1 MGRTPT
7 LQDTSDLIARGKFD
21 DAAAQLGAFADN
33 DEYQHDATYWFQ
45 RTLVALL
52 HNNEERAEF
61 CRIRGRSLPGWSDT
75 MEGDAQRDLALHIT
89 RQRHVHRAHEARQAI
104 ETARTLFARI
114 DANRHGSLAMA
125 EGRLYAMTNDNEL
138 AREAYERANVLLRDP
153 GWRTSNRFHWFLL
166 LRGSDPL
173 KLVLH
178 DVRHTSTRELFR
190 EIRKQDGP
198 KRTLI
203 AAAFLFGG
211 KYAHYVRR
219 MLH

>member
-7 LQDTSDLIARGKFD
+7 LQDTGNLIARGKFS
-21 DAAAQLGAFADN
+21 DADAQLGAFADN

-52 HNNEERAEF
+52 HNDEQRADF
-61 CRIRGRSLPGWSDT
+61 YRTRGRSLPSWSKQ
-75 MEGDAQRDLALHIT
+75 MEGDAQRDFALHIA
-89 RQRHVHRAHEARQAI
+89 RQRQFHRTSEARRAI
-104 ETARTLFARI
+104 ETARSLFDRN
-114 DANRHGSLAMA
+114 DTNRHGSLAMA
-125 EGRLYAMTNDNEL
+125 EGRLYAMTNDNQL
-138 AREAYERANVLLRDP
+138 AREAYEQANVLLRDP
-153 GWRTSNRFHWFLL
+153 GWRASNRFHWFLL
-166 LRGSDPL
+166 LRGNDPL

-178 DVRHTSTRELFR
+178 DAHHASTRELFR

-211 KYAHYVRR
+211 KYAIYAQR
-219 MLH
+219 MLR